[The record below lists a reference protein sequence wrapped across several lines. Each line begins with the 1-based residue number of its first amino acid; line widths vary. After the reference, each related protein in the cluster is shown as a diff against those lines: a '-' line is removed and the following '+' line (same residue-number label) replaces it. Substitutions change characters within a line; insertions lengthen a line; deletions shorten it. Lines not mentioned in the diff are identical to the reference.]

1 MFHVAILGTNEIS
14 RFIKQVIDGPYK
26 KMMEKHGL
34 ESIRTATFLRTFEAA
49 DDIVDGIPAIS
60 INQFLS
66 FYKMGII
73 QAVIFPREIYRHVN
87 WFLTDMLKAGVD
99 LEDIYI
105 TDRLHDGDYNAD
117 NVISFM
123 KPYTRAPYLP
133 YLEFHVADHCNLN
146 CAACEHYSGLVHEE
160 KFPVYSQF
168 EKEFLKLKDFISDI
182 GVIRILGG
190 EPLLNKEIIKYFD
203 LTRRTYPEASINLV
217 TNALLLRNMPDEFY
231 ESMRANNIVI
241 NISYYPPMEAQMDK
255 IESFLA
261 SKGVMWEKSPLIKT
275 FTVKQ
280 TLVKQ
285 TDAQQQYFNCLQAH
299 CHNFYEGKLAA
310 CFLPFMT
317 KYFNKEFNK
326 SLPEDGAIDLFA
338 EGLTLEQI
346 KTRLLT
352 AFERCCYCTS
362 PKEINW
368 QQIHNPSVIED
379 WVRDIR

>member
-1 MFHVAILGTNEIS
+1 MAMFHVAILGTNEIS

-34 ESIRTATFLRTFEAA
+34 ESICTAAFLRTFDAV

-117 NVISFM
+117 NVVSFM
-123 KPYTRAPYLP
+123 KPYTSSPYLP

-168 EKEFLKLKDFISDI
+168 EKEFLKLKSFISDI

-190 EPLLNKEIIKYFD
+190 EPLLNKEITKYFD
-203 LTRRTYPEASINLV
+203 LTRRTYPDASINLV

-231 ESMRANNIVI
+231 KSMHVNNIVI
-241 NISYYPPMEAQMDK
+241 NISYYPPMEAQMEK

-261 SKGVMWEKSPLIKT
+261 SKGVRWEKTPLIET

-285 TDAQQQYFNCLQAH
+285 SDAQKQYFNCLQAH

-326 SLPEDGAIDLFA
+326 QLPEDGAIDLFE

-346 KTRLLT
+346 KIRLLT

-362 PKEINW
+362 PKEIPW

-379 WVRDIR
+379 WVRD